1 MPMSVRNRYESMKK
15 NPIHMPNLD
24 EMIENF
30 DKALSH
36 PDAADLDRLVAAAKQ
51 S

>member
-1 MPMSVRNRYESMKK
+1 MRKILIVIDMQ
-15 NPIHMPNLD
+15 NLD

-36 PDAADLDRLVAAAKQ
+36 PDAADLDQLVAAAKQ
-51 S
+51 ASTC